1 MLYIARKDGTQFY
14 ADADAIELLA
24 AAGYDIVKLVE
35 VPVEDAQAEALAQTA
50 SIGGAYQ
57 APEPKA
63 VAIDG

>member
-14 ADADAIELLA
+14 ADADAIERLA
-24 AAGYDIVKLVE
+24 ADGYEIVKLVE
-35 VPVEDAQAEALAQTA
+35 VPVEDAQAEAAAQA
-50 SIGGAYQ
+50 APLGGAYQ